1 MKTNFKFGQ
10 HNDESKKVKVDDQI
24 LHPSTKFINLT
35 SEMLSTHFPT
45 SGPFSQEKQAE
56 FLRQTTY

>member
-10 HNDESKKVKVDDQI
+10 HNVDQQKGKVDDQI
-24 LHPSTKFINLT
+24 LHPSTKFVNLT

-45 SGPFSQEKQAE
+45 SGPFSQEK
-56 FLRQTTY
+56 